1 MSTPMDQLLPDALF
15 VVACPVCQ
23 GQVAAAASMCGHD
36 ACCPLCASLFSV
48 PFPNASGSRQP
59 APPADPLPTAPPAAV
74 ENEPLPVA
82 EDWGS
87 VITQLTPPRQES
99 PPTELPAEPE
109 RIPVAE
115 AAFTEVEPPPAP
127 PTPPEPSPPP
137 AATAEPIP
145 EPVTTPPV
153 EPEPVAA
160 ATPAGEG
167 AELLPHPGGAP
178 ADARS
183 EELVFAEPVRTIRQG
198 DRVIEIRRLTPE
210 ERRSR
215 RFRRN
220 LMMIVV
226 GISILLAIVLVFGV
240 PAK

>member
-1 MSTPMDQLLPDALF
+1 MDQLLPDALF

-23 GQVAAAASMCGHD
+23 GQVAAAGSMCGHD

-48 PFPNASGSRQP
+48 PFPDASGSRQP
-59 APPADPLPTAPPAAV
+59 AAPADPLPPPPTAAV
-74 ENEPLPVA
+74 VEEPLPVA

-87 VITQLTPPRQES
+87 VITQLAPPRQES
-99 PPTELPAEPE
+99 PPAELPADPKI
-109 RIPVAE
+109 IPVAE
-115 AAFTEVEPPPAP
+115 AAFTEVEPPPL
-127 PTPPEPSPPP
+127 TPPRPDASLPP
-137 AATAEPIP
+137 AAAAEPLP
-145 EPVTTPPV
+145 EPFTTPPV
-153 EPEPVAA
+153 EPAPVVAA
-160 ATPAGEG
+160 APGDDR
-167 AELLPHPGGAP
+167 AESLPQVGGAP
-178 ADARS
+178 VEARS

-198 DRVIEIRRLTPE
+198 DRVIEIRRLSPE

-226 GISILLAIVLVFGV
+226 GISILLAIVLMFGV